1 MMAKDGW
8 DPDLSEKAASIARSV
23 DVPPDPIASLLEEF
37 RDEYSNRR
45 TVPYELLTH
54 AIGLVEASGRYHA
67 AEVDRV
73 RAEYEE
79 RLRVVKRTV
88 EVQKDVIGRLEAATG
103 AGLSEERQRAI
114 GKDGGVGLVEV
125 TFRRD
130 PLRARWWVSD
140 LEEVAFRVR
149 NAGGTDDT
157 PVELREHS
165 IAARVPDANQI
176 TLASPAINTRTL
188 PPLVVEPPSY
198 DYQPKKAELH
208 PVRATFVLG
217 AGAGTLAFAIWGFIQ
232 LIGWIAGIIH

>member
-1 MMAKDGW
+1 MAKDGW
-8 DPDLSEKAASIARSV
+8 DPDLTEKASSIARSV

-54 AIGLVEASGRYHA
+54 AIALVEASGRYHA
-67 AEVDRV
+67 AATARV

-79 RLRVVKRTV
+79 RLGVVKRTV
-88 EVQKDVIGRLEAATG
+88 EVQKDVIDRLEAATG

-114 GKDGGVGLVEV
+114 GKDGGGLGLVEV

-176 TLASPAINTRTL
+176 TLASPAINTRTP
-188 PPLVVEPPSY
+188 PPLQLLQDPTY
-198 DYQPKKAELH
+198 DYHPKKAELH
-208 PVRATFVLG
+208 PIRATFVLG

-232 LIGWIAGIIH
+232 LLGWIIH

>member
-1 MMAKDGW
+1 MVKDGW
-8 DPDLSEKAASIARSV
+8 DPDLSEKASSIARSV
-23 DVPPDPIASLLEEF
+23 DVPPDPIAQLLEEF

-54 AIGLVEASGRYHA
+54 AIALVEASGRYHA
-67 AEVDRV
+67 ATLDRV

-79 RLRVVKRTV
+79 RLRVVKNTV
-88 EVQKDVIGRLEAATG
+88 EVQKDVIDRLEAATG

-114 GKDGGVGLVEV
+114 GKDGGGLGLVEV

-176 TLASPAINTRTL
+176 TLATPAINTRTL

-198 DYQPKKAELH
+198 DA
-208 PVRATFVLG
+208 PVEHHTGRAIAVLG
-217 AGAGTLAFAIWGFIQ
+217 AGASTLAFAIWGFIQ